1 MGQYESLFAL
11 PVISVK
17 LNRLITL
24 TNQSF
29 SQRVKIIANELF
41 VITYKSYELYIVT
54 PLSKMLAIFLT
65 KILTFILVQS
75 SSSK

>member
-1 MGQYESLFAL
+1 MGQHELLFAL
-11 PVISVK
+11 PVISVN

-24 TNQSF
+24 TNQPF
-29 SQRVKIIANELF
+29 LQRVKIIPYQLF

-54 PLSKMLAIFLT
+54 PLSKILAIFLT

-75 SSSK
+75 HSSK

>member
-1 MGQYESLFAL
+1 MGQHESLFAL

-29 SQRVKIIANELF
+29 SQRVKIIPNELF
-41 VITYKSYELYIVT
+41 VITYKSCELYIVT
-54 PLSKMLAIFLT
+54 PLSKILAIFLT

-75 SSSK
+75 NSSK